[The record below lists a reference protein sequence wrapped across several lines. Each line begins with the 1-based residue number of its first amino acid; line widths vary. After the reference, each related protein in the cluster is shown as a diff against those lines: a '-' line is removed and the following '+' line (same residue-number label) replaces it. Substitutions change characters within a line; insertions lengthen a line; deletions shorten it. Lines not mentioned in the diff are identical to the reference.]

1 MSTNFI
7 RSLFLFVGLSAILGA
22 CTDHRQGEL
31 APNRLR
37 LKRTISTYANFP
49 GTTEFSYDSLGREAG
64 FTYGN
69 FKGSFTYNVRGQ
81 VATYIYAGPVI
92 SVVNGYT
99 NYEGERNEFI
109 YDSPTALRIIRN
121 TLVTFNGQYFQDR
134 SLIER
139 VYNYTLDGQNKP
151 LGQYNTALVLGGQ
164 DIRSSSYAYLGGNIV
179 TEKGSVCGRCYE
191 TTTTYQFDD
200 KLNPLYGLIGP
211 GITEVQRSSRNNVIK
226 SVLAD
231 VGRPDIEAT
240 TTYEYNTQG
249 LPTKATSPT
258 GEVRFEYERY

>member
-7 RSLFLFVGLSAILGA
+7 KSLILLVGLSAVFGA

-37 LKRTISTYANFP
+37 LKRSISTYANFP
-49 GTTEFSYDSLGREAG
+49 GTTEFSYDSLGRESG

-69 FKGSFTYNVRGQ
+69 FKGSFTYNIRGQ
-81 VATYIYAGPVI
+81 VATYINAGPVI

-109 YDSPTALRIIRN
+109 YDSPTALRIISN
-121 TLVTFNGQYFQDR
+121 TLVALAGRYLPDR
-134 SLIER
+134 EFTRRI
-139 VYNYTLDGQNKP
+139 YNYTLDGQSKP
-151 LGQYNTALVLGGQ
+151 LGQYNTGPILGGQ
-164 DIRSSSYAYLGGNIV
+164 DVRSSSYAYLGDNIV
-179 TEKGSVCGRCYE
+179 TEKVSNCGRCYE
-191 TTTTYQFDD
+191 TTATYQFDD

-231 VGRPDIEAT
+231 VGRPDIESI

-249 LPTKATSPT
+249 LPTKATSST